1 MGNDLFTDINL
12 QQYQMIL
19 ELGAIITSE
28 VDLDSLLS
36 VVAEQINRVLDT
48 ERCSVF
54 LYDEKR
60 IELWSLMAT
69 DLRKGEIRIPS
80 SDGVIGWVFQNQ
92 KTLIINDAYSDSRFY
107 SKVDKKTGFV
117 TRNILCIPL
126 INRKKTCIGT
136 LAGAQ

>member
-1 MGNDLFTDINL
+1 MAVPIAEPSRGGDMGNDLFTDINA

-36 VVAEQINRVLDT
+36 VVADQINRVLDT

-60 IELWSLMAT
+60 DELWSLMAT

-92 KTLIINDAYSDSRFY
+92 
-107 SKVDKKTGFV
+107 
-117 TRNILCIPL
+117 RNADDQRRL
-126 INRKKTCIGT
+126 
-136 LAGAQ
+136 Q